1 MVKLFEYQ
9 GKEVLKK
16 EGIDV
21 PVGRIASDLD
31 ELVERTKE
39 MKFPIVLKA
48 QILTTGRLKLGAI
61 RFAENLEDAEKAAK
75 ELFGR
80 EIRGFKV
87 EKILLEEKLDYE
99 GELYLSILVN
109 DSYKVKAPEIIF
121 SFAGGIDIESIAEKS
136 PERILRFM
144 VDYLNADEELESE
157 FREKLLRLVE
167 KIGAGN
173 EAGTEVE
180 VEAERIVD
188 FVRKAYNVFVKYD
201 ARVLEINPVFLS
213 KGKLI
218 AGDCKITIDDSSA
231 FRHPEF
237 EFEVP
242 RDMDRPATELE
253 RIAWKIEENDYRG
266 TAYFVQLNEFSKL
279 QSKGNGYIAFHG
291 IGGGASM
298 LAADALIKKGLV
310 LANYADSSGNPPAS
324 KIYRLLK
331 VILAQEGIEG
341 YVMMGSVFASQEQW
355 HHAHALVK
363 AFKEIEKENPERVK
377 GFPVIVLLAG
387 NKEKESHEILRKE
400 FGKMGYAFE
409 LYGRD
414 HIYKPEL
421 IAERV
426 VELVERYRRKI
437 QD

>member
-9 GKEVLKK
+9 GKEILKR
-16 EGIDV
+16 EGIKV
-21 PVGRIASDLD
+21 PDGRVVSDLD
-31 ELVERTKE
+31 ELMKRAKE
-39 MKFPIVLKA
+39 LNFPIVLKA
-48 QILTTGRLKLGAI
+48 QVLTTGRLKAGAI
-61 RFAENLEDAEKAAK
+61 KFAQTLEEAEETGK
-75 ELFGR
+75 ELFGK
-80 EIRGFKV
+80 EIKGLKV

-99 GELYLSILVN
+99 REYYLSIIVS

-121 SFAGGIDIESIAEKS
+121 SPVGGVDIEGIAEKS
-136 PERILRFM
+136 PEKIVRFK
-144 VDYLNADEELESE
+144 VDYLIPFEVLETE
-157 FREKLLRLVE
+157 FRKMLTKVVRDSDKIVE
-167 KIGAGN
+167 
-173 EAGTEVE
+173 
-180 VEAERIVD
+180 
-188 FVRKAYNVFVKYD
+188 FVKKAYKVFVDCD
-201 ARVLEINPVFLS
+201 ARVLEINPIFLS
-213 KGKLI
+213 KGDLI
-218 AGDCKITIDDSSA
+218 AGDCKITIDDSSV

-242 RDMDRPATELE
+242 RDMDRPSTELE
-253 RIAWKIEENDYRG
+253 KIAWKIEENDYRG
-266 TAYFVQLNEFSKL
+266 TAYFIQLNEFNKL
-279 QSKGNGYIAFHG
+279 PSKGKGYIAFHG

-377 GFPVIVLLAG
+377 DFPVVVLLAG

-426 VELVERYRRKI
+426 VELVERYRVYKI
-437 QD
+437 QDTGESEL